1 VMGDILKKS
10 IDFKINA
17 FFKFY
22 MK

>member
-1 VMGDILKKS
+1 MGDILKKS